1 MASVAEPMSDV
12 ATPVSLSTY
21 GVWLGERMVT
31 PAVARGLEDHGYGA
45 LWLGSANGEV
55 LEGAQI
61 ALEATQSLS
70 VATGI
75 VNIWTSDAQATAA
88 SFHRLEK
95 LAPGRFLLGIGAG
108 HREANGPQAV
118 KPFQA
123 MNDYLDVLD
132 REEVPVN
139 RRVLAALGPRMLQLS
154 AERAAGAH
162 PYLVNPDYTRSAR
175 LTLGE
180 RALLAPEHKVALV
193 SAREEGLRRARDG
206 LAIYLDRGL
215 QNYLNNFRRLGF
227 EDSDFEGGG
236 SERLLDSMVAQGSAE
251 AIAAEVRGHLD
262 AGADH
267 VALHPL
273 HDAGDVVAV
282 MGQIASALKLG

>member
-1 MASVAEPMSDV
+1 MSDL
-12 ATPVSLSTY
+12 ATPVSLRTY

-31 PAVARGLEDHGYGA
+31 PAIARGLEAHGYGA

-61 ALEATQSLS
+61 ALEATQTLS

-118 KPFQA
+118 NPFQA

-175 LTLGE
+175 STLGE
-180 RALLAPEHKVALV
+180 GPLLAPEHKVALV
-193 SAREEGLRRARDG
+193 STREEGLRRAREG

-227 EDSDFEGGG
+227 EDSDFESGG
-236 SERLLDSMVAQGSAE
+236 SERLLDAMVAQGSPE
-251 AIAAEVRGHLD
+251 AIAAEVRRHLD

-267 VALHPL
+267 VPLHPL

-282 MGQIASALKLG
+282 MGQIATALKLR

>member
-1 MASVAEPMSDV
+1 MSNV
-12 ATPVSLSTY
+12 ATPVPLKTY
-21 GVWLGERMVT
+21 GVWIGETLVT
-31 PAVARGLEDHGYGA
+31 SALARGLEEQGYGA

-55 LEGAQI
+55 LAGAST
-61 ALEATQSLS
+61 ALQATETLA

-75 VNIWTSDAQATAA
+75 VNIWTSTARATAA
-88 SFHRLEK
+88 SYHRLEE

-132 REEVPVN
+132 GEGVPAD
-139 RRVLAALGPRMLQLS
+139 RRVLAALGPRMLRLS

-175 LTLGE
+175 STLGGE
-180 RALLAPEHKVALV
+180 PLLAPEHKVALV
-193 SAREEGLRRARDG
+193 TDREDGLRRARAG
-206 LAIYLDRGL
+206 LAIYLDMGM

-227 EDSDFEGGG
+227 EDEDFEAGG
-236 SERLLDSMVAQGSAE
+236 SERLLDAMVAQGSADV
-251 AIAAEVRGHLD
+251 IAAEVSAHLT

-267 VALHPL
+267 VALHPV
-273 HDAGDVVAV
+273 HDDVLAV
-282 MGQIASALKLG
+282 MGPIAASLGLR

>member
-1 MASVAEPMSDV
+1 MSDA

-31 PAVARGLEDHGYGA
+31 PAIARGLEDHGYGA

-55 LEGAQI
+55 LDGAQI
-61 ALEATQSLS
+61 ALKATQTLS

-75 VNIWTSDAQATAA
+75 VNIWTSDAKATAA
-88 SFHRLEK
+88 SYHRLEK

-118 KPFQA
+118 KPYQA

-132 REEVPVN
+132 REEVPVD
-139 RRVLAALGPRMLQLS
+139 RRVLAALGPRMLRLS

-175 LTLGE
+175 STLGG
-180 RALLAPEHKVALV
+180 RPLLAPEHKVALV
-193 SAREEGLRRARDG
+193 SDREQGLRRARDG
-206 LAIYLDRGL
+206 LAVYLDRGL

-227 EDSDFEGGG
+227 DDNDFEAGG
-236 SERLLDSMVAQGSAE
+236 SDRLLDAMVAQGPPE
-251 AIAAEVRGHLD
+251 AIASEVRRHLD

-267 VALHPL
+267 VPLHPI
-273 HDAGDVVAV
+273 HDAVDVVAV
-282 MGQIASALKLG
+282 MGHIASALN